1 MRGSVP
7 RGGGGLQ
14 HGRPVSISPIPC
26 LTANNAR
33 QCSAWWRWA
42 PAWAAYEHKPYTL
55 SDSEQ
60 CAAVFRV
67 VEVGSGTG
75 GLTKDALPLL
85 DAGLNAELLTY
96 TATDITNAFSS
107 SLLDAVK
114 SPKLQFKVI
123 QNFLS
128 FPSPVQLCFCP
139 SMRQY

>member
-1 MRGSVP
+1 MADS
-7 RGGGGLQ
+7 
-14 HGRPVSISPIPC
+14 
-26 LTANNAR
+26 
-33 QCSAWWRWA
+33 CS
-42 PAWAAYEHKPYTL
+42 
-55 SDSEQ
+55 

-123 QNFLS
+123 KIFCRSPAQCS
-128 FPSPVQLCFCP
+128 FVSACP
-139 SMRQY
+139 